1 MFRRFSSP
9 SVLLAGGDGDLLTK
23 AHALSNAIQKIQY
36 PHAIDEL
43 GVRPQDLLRGD
54 VRRAETILR
63 NTVRWG
69 LGKLNMESLGREWT
83 LRVSDTN
90 VDEALVQY
98 FPDSGVLE
106 MQQRALDVF
115 REVDM
120 VVVGVHEI
128 LGHHAHETRVQ
139 RSDRTYYLSSRRN
152 TQEGCAMRCE
162 NDLLVGPLER
172 AGLEWKLFRVLR
184 ALEDIGHLSAWDL
197 YPEGHR
203 MPREYVKSYVRM
215 YSGQAQHYVF
225 VETDDYCPC

>member
-1 MFRRFSSP
+1 
-9 SVLLAGGDGDLLTK
+9 VLLAGGDGDLLTK

-36 PHAIDEL
+36 PHVIEEL
-43 GVRPQDLLRGD
+43 GIRPQDLVHGNAH
-54 VRRAETILR
+54 RAETILR
-63 NTVRWG
+63 NTVQWG
-69 LGKLNMESLGREWT
+69 LVKLNMESLGRDWS

-90 VDEALVQY
+90 VEEALVQY

-106 MQQRALDVF
+106 IQQRALDVF

-120 VVVGVHEI
+120 VVVAVHEI

-162 NDLLVGPLER
+162 NDLLVGALKR

-184 ALEDIGHLSAWDL
+184 ALEDIGHLSGWDL
-197 YPEGHR
+197 YPAGHR

-225 VETDDYCPC
+225 VETDEYCPCLLSASP